1 MASADEAIFLW
12 INGGVDRLPA
22 LDRIVEWLVSD
33 YLVTSIL
40 GLSLLVLW
48 LTGASED
55 ERLRRQVGVLVS
67 LLGMG
72 LASWAVFI
80 SNGIYFRDRP
90 FLDLDVSLL
99 FYQPTDSSMPS
110 NSAAAFFG
118 IAAGVFGF
126 NRRAGAALLAI
137 AGAHAFLR
145 VYAGVHYPSDV
156 LVGALIGVVAAFA
169 AYRLWGLLGPLPTM
183 AIKAARILCL
193 A

>member
-1 MASADEAIFLW
+1 MARADETIFLW
-12 INGGVDRLPA
+12 INGGVGHLPA
-22 LDRIVEWLVSD
+22 LDRIAEWLVSD

-48 LTGASED
+48 FSGASQD
-55 ERLRRQVGVLVS
+55 DRLRRQLGVLVS
-67 LLGMG
+67 LLGMA
-72 LASWAVFI
+72 LASWAIFI

-110 NSAAAFFG
+110 NAAAAFVG
-118 IAAGVFGF
+118 LAAGVWGF
-126 NRRAGAALLAI
+126 NRRAGTALLGI
-137 AGAHAFLR
+137 AGAHAFLQ

-156 LVGALIGVVAAFA
+156 LVGTLIGVVAAFA
-169 AYRLWGLLGPLPTM
+169 AYRLWGLLGPVPTM